1 MWPTRSLSSLFFLS
15 LALGS
20 PVSQTEKRYAIL
32 DNDWGAVSFLPFL
45 IALKNDVQVLGLV
58 SGELSSSCFLMQY
71 QPLL

>member
-1 MWPTRSLSSLFFLS
+1 MWPISLLFFLS

-20 PVSQTEKRYAIL
+20 PVSQPENRYAIL

-58 SGELSSSCFLMQY
+58 SGELLMFSY
-71 QPLL
+71 TVPAITLTLF